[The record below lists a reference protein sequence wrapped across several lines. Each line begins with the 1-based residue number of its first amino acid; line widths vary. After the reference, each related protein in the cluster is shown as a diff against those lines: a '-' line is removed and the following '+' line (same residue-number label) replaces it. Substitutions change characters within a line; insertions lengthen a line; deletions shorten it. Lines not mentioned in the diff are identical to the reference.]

1 LLLDFGPR
9 KCNQH
14 SMTLASPLAAPRAVV
29 TCGPG
34 VSPIDAVRR
43 ITNFSTG
50 ELGVRLAECLSE
62 YGWAVSCFKSTDATY
77 RNPENQEIALR
88 KFTTNQ
94 DLRERLVEEP
104 NPEEVDVVFHAAA
117 LSDYEVAG
125 VQDLQGDPIEGLK
138 ISSHHAGLA
147 VILTPAPKLLPELQ
161 SLFPRARIV
170 GWKFE
175 MDGDRSTALER
186 GIEQIRQS
194 GTALC
199 VVNGLAFGEGFGILD
214 PQGSQRTIFTRS
226 ELCNWLSNWAGRLIP
241 G

>member
-1 LLLDFGPR
+1 
-9 KCNQH
+9 
-14 SMTLASPLAAPRAVV
+14 MTLASPLAAPRAVV

-62 YGWAVSCFKSTDATY
+62 YGWSVSCFKSTDATY
-77 RNPENQEIALR
+77 RNPEGQGIALR

-94 DLRERLVEEP
+94 DLRERLEEEP
-104 NPEEVDVVFHAAA
+104 NPEEIDIVFHAAA
-117 LSDYEVAG
+117 LSDYEVTG
-125 VQDLQGDPIEGLK
+125 VQTLEGQPIEGLK
-138 ISSHHAGLA
+138 ISSDHAALA
-147 VILTPAPKLLPELQ
+147 VILNPAPKLLPDLQ
-161 SLFPRARIV
+161 SIFPKARIV

-175 MDGDRSTALER
+175 MEGDRASALER
-186 GIEQIRQS
+186 GLEQIRHN
-194 GTALC
+194 GTSLC

-214 PQGSQRTIFTRS
+214 PQGSHRTIFTRS

-241 G
+241 S